1 MATPIAEELHDL
13 ETYGVEVYD
22 DYHKTNSVVL
32 SPVLCFLSDN
42 PRASEICNHL
52 GSSANKFCRMCLV
65 SMLHNDNGYIIF
77 QIDSRHPATLDNP
90 RFC

>member
-1 MATPIAEELHDL
+1 MKMQSYQIFICLCCSDNVSALEMATPIAEELHDL

-42 PRASEICNHL
+42 PIGL
-52 GSSANKFCRMCLV
+52 QKYVIILV
-65 SMLHNDNGYIIF
+65 VQ
-77 QIDSRHPATLDNP
+77 QISFAAYV
-90 RFC
+90 